1 MSRAIELL
9 TRCFAIAVAATVST
23 ACGDDVRPP
32 PSPPL
37 EAGVDGMLPCA
48 FGCPQPMDGGP
59 PDAAAP
65 EDGATIDGDMA
76 EPSGLCADF
85 PRAGSSVTRPVGF
98 TPTDIVARWNRESC
112 AVPELIVALTEG
124 DCGLT
129 RGERIELRFS
139 ESNFTDGR
147 IVIGANSIFSD
158 GTHPLR
164 MTYVSTTVPST
175 RVGTCGAGLI
185 EIDMLAL
192 NRGGRLIARFD
203 VTLDNCEVF
212 GDPGVSLIGS
222 FDVPILESSRDAC
235 P

>member
-1 MSRAIELL
+1 M
-9 TRCFAIAVAATVST
+9 AVAASALV
-23 ACGDDVRPP
+23 ACGDDERPP
-32 PSPPL
+32 PPPPL

-48 FGCPQPMDGGP
+48 FGCSQPMDGGP
-59 PDAAAP
+59 ADASRSR
-65 EDGATIDGDMA
+65 DGAAIDVDMA
-76 EPSGLCADF
+76 PSNALCSGF
-85 PRAGSSVTRPVGF
+85 PRAGSSVTRPIGF
-98 TPTDIVARWNRESC
+98 TPTKIIARWNRESC

-129 RGERIELRFS
+129 RGERAELRFS
-139 ESNFTDGR
+139 ESNVTDGR

-164 MTYVSTTVPST
+164 MTYVSTSAPSIS
-175 RVGTCGAGLI
+175 VGTCGTGLI

-192 NRGGRLIARFD
+192 NRGGRLIARFE

-222 FDVPILESSRDAC
+222 FDVPILESSSDAC